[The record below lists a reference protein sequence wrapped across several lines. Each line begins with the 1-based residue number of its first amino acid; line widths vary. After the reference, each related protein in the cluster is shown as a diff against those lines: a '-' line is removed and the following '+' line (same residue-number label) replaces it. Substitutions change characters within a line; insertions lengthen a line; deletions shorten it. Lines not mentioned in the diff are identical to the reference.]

1 MKPAGPKKRLSG
13 PQKAAAFLLT
23 LDAEASAKLLSTL
36 PDDVIT
42 GVGKAMAEI
51 NLEELDRETVADIQ
65 KEFLSSVREGASIPP
80 GLSELLTKTLGGE
93 RGRQILTRIEETVK
107 RERPFVALERLED
120 ARLVRILRDEHPQ
133 VIALVCSRIP
143 PERAGAFLSALSEDE
158 RIDIADRMASMQPI
172 TREIVDDIAG
182 GLAAKAAGQESIPVD
197 DPNRRLRSV
206 AEILNA
212 TEPEVEKEIL
222 QGLESRD
229 ADVAKEIRERM
240 FTFQDLARL
249 DKRGMQKVL
258 STIDVRA
265 LAMALKAA
273 DPEIAENFFSNM
285 TKRVKEMVQEELE
298 LLGPVPLAEVVKAQN
313 EIMVGIR
320 ALIEKGEIRPMRGGG
335 GGLV

>member
-1 MKPAGPKKRLSG
+1 MKPAGPKKKLLG
-13 PQKAAAFLLT
+13 PQKAAALLLT

-42 GVGKAMAEI
+42 SVGKAMAEI
-51 NLEELDRETVADIQ
+51 NLEELDYDQVAEIQ
-65 KEFLSSVREGASIPP
+65 KEFLSNVREGASIPP
-80 GLSELLTKTLGGE
+80 GLSELLTKTLGAD
-93 RGRQILTRIEETVK
+93 RGRQILSRIEETVK
-107 RERPFVALERLED
+107 RERPFVVLERLED
-120 ARLVRILRDEHPQ
+120 GRLVRILRDEHPQ

-143 PERAGAFLSALSEDE
+143 PERAGVFLGSLTEEE
-158 RIDIADRMASMQPI
+158 RIDIADRMANMQPI
-172 TREIVDDIAG
+172 AREIVDDIAT
-182 GLAAKAAGQESIPVD
+182 GLGAKAQALEAIPVD
-197 DPNRRLRSV
+197 DVNRRLRSV

-222 QGLESRD
+222 QGLEARD
-229 ADVAKEIRERM
+229 AGIAKEIRDRM

-265 LAMALKAA
+265 LALALKAA
-273 DPEIAENFFSNM
+273 DPEIAENFFTNM

-298 LLGPVPLAEVVKAQN
+298 LLGPVPLAEVMKAQN

-320 ALIEKGEIRPMRGGG
+320 VLIEKGEIRPMRGGG
-335 GGLV
+335 GLV